1 MFMVLNDNGVD
12 SFSDWLERGAKGA
25 RPSYLL
31 TDSSTAAEKFP
42 ESLVDG
48 GREFGDRYE
57 FGKYLQEQLL
67 PLDDGTLES
76 DRNFWSTLALIWFD
90 KLCPQTGA
98 GARKVD
104 KTYRYVLSPHFRH
117 HYRHLVQP
125 CWQLVRDHGE
135 NARFMLL
142 ASRRQGD
149 RLGRHGDILEQIGAR
164 QSSLRNK
171 VVIEVAAAMYSSPD
185 SGRPARGAA
194 GRGGGSARRLGTVL
208 RQLDLTYDFE
218 LLGAV
223 GLRAL
228 LPREF
233 DRWDAPS
240 GKEPG

>member
-12 SFSDWLERGAKGA
+12 SFSDWLQRGAKGV

-31 TDSSTAAEKFP
+31 TDSSTAVEKFP
-42 ESLVDG
+42 ESLVDD
-48 GREFGDRYE
+48 GREFENRYE
-57 FGKYLQEQLL
+57 FGEYLQEQLQ

-90 KLCPQTGA
+90 RLCPQDKRGN
-98 GARKVD
+98 RKID
-104 KTYRYVLSPHFRH
+104 KTYRYILSPHFRH

-135 NARFMLL
+135 NASFMLL
-142 ASRRQGD
+142 ASKRQGD

-171 VVIEVAAAMYSSPD
+171 VVIEVAAAMYSDPD
-185 SGRPARGAA
+185 SGRPVRGAA

-218 LLGAV
+218 LLGATS
-223 GLRAL
+223 LRTL
-228 LPREF
+228 LPKEF
-233 DRWDAPS
+233 DRWATS
-240 GKEPG
+240 AGKEAG